1 MLILLGHPRVA
12 YHCINVMLIFW
23 CFDKFNFSCLK
34 TYMIM
39 THVLLKPMH
48 DHTPCILI
56 PFYLLINVYH
66 IDCFYVNMFI
76 IVILDHL
83 KPYACH

>member
-1 MLILLGHPRVA
+1 MLILLGHLQVA
-12 YHCINVMLIFW
+12 YHCINVILIFR
-23 CFDKFNFSCLK
+23 CFDKSNSSYLN

-39 THVLLKPMH
+39 THVLLKPIQSR
-48 DHTPCILI
+48 IL
-56 PFYLLINVYH
+56 YLNFVFFNVYH
-66 IDCFYVNMFI
+66 IDCFCVNMFT